1 MVITGR
7 LIPGA
12 FDAVELIRR
21 IKAAHPTKPVI
32 AVTACG
38 AGAMRDAAN
47 RAGCALVLTKPC
59 LAEDV
64 LAEVRRLLGQPTE

>member
-47 RAGCALVLTKPC
+47 RAGCALV
-59 LAEDV
+59 AEDV